1 MLFILINGANIRFSA
16 KTTYLCVRKETK
28 DKAMKSILIVEDDIT
43 YGMMLKTWLGKK
55 GFQVTSVSSIARAQ
69 KHLETEGADLV
80 LSDLRLPDK
89 DGIDLLKW
97 LGTRGMPVPFI
108 MMTGYADIQ
117 SAVQAMKL
125 GASDYVAKPVNP
137 DELLKKID
145 ETMQQPAAAP
155 VEAAGTGKGNHSR
168 PQASAQDAPSDYLE
182 GESDAARQLYNYV
195 RLVAPTSMSVLIN
208 GASGTGKEYVAHRIH
223 QLSKRAGQ
231 PFVAIDCGSIPKE
244 LAASE
249 FFGHVKGSFT
259 GALTDK
265 TGAFVA
271 ANGGTIFLDEIGN
284 LSYEVQIQL
293 LRALQ
298 ERKIRPVGSNKEIS
312 VDIRLVSA
320 TNENL
325 EQAIE
330 KGTFRQ
336 DLFHRINEFTLRMPE
351 LKDRRE
357 DILLFANFFLD
368 QANREL
374 DKQLIGFDDAASRA
388 LLEYHWPGN
397 LRQMKNIVRR
407 ATLLAQGKFITL
419 NELTELHEPAQPRIS
434 LTLHNE
440 ETEKQQIIEAL
451 RQTGNNKSRAAQLLK
466 IDRKTL
472 YNKLKLYNIENL

>member
-1 MLFILINGANIRFSA
+1 
-16 KTTYLCVRKETK
+16 
-28 DKAMKSILIVEDDIT
+28 MKSILIVEDDIT
-43 YGMMLKTWLGKK
+43 YGMILKTWLGKK
-55 GFQVTSVSSIARAQ
+55 GFQVSSASSIARAQ
-69 KHLETEGADLV
+69 KHIEAETVDLI
-80 LSDLRLPDK
+80 LSDLRLPDR

-97 LGTRGMPVPFI
+97 LGEHSLHIPLI
-108 MMTGYADIQ
+108 IMTGYADIQ

-125 GASDYVAKPVNP
+125 GACDYIAKPVNP

-145 ETMQQPAAAP
+145 EALKSSSVASEQTMRS
-155 VEAAGTGKGNHSR
+155 ESNGNSCRKGAEN
-168 PQASAQDAPSDYLE
+168 ASSDYLE

-195 RLVAPTSMSVLIN
+195 NLVSPTNMSVLIN
-208 GASGTGKEYVAHRIH
+208 GASGTGKEYVAQRIH
-223 QLSKRAGQ
+223 KLSRRAKQ
-231 PFVAIDCGSIPKE
+231 PFIAIDCGAIPKE

-298 ERKIRPVGSNKEIS
+298 ERKIRPVGSNKEIQ
-312 VDIRLVSA
+312 VDVRLVSA

-330 KGTFRQ
+330 KGTFRE
-336 DLFHRINEFTLRMPE
+336 DLYHRINEFTLRMPQ

-374 DKQLIGFDDAASRA
+374 DKHLIGFDEKASKA
-388 LLEYHWPGN
+388 LLEYQWPGN

-407 ATLLAQGKFITL
+407 ATLLAQDKLITL
-419 NELTELHEPAQPRIS
+419 NELSELKSPVAPSAAGMPLR
-434 LTLHNE
+434 NE
-440 ETEKQQIIEAL
+440 ETEKQQIIETL
-451 RQTGNNKSRAAQLLK
+451 KQTGYNKSRAAQLLG

-472 YNKLKLYNIENL
+472 YNKLKLYGIEL